1 MMRILLPVIFSCFS
15 LIVLGQTDSLAVKA
29 DTMESVEKK
38 KIIEP
43 SVYIDY
49 GKAITYFS
57 NFESKYAF
65 GLDIR
70 MFSLLYLTGEF
81 GNSKIEPPGA
91 YENIDYKSDGNY
103 FKVGLGVYGDFLVQ
117 NKLGLI
123 ARYGQSSF
131 KDQAIA
137 RLEDQFG
144 IVDDYADSFERNNLS
159 AKWFEVVL
167 MTERKLTLNK
177 SNPEAPINDL
187 LGLGTTIQYRRLI
200 NYDKQPIIDINNI
213 PGYGKP
219 VNKNVIAVNFIIR
232 IYPFM

>member
-15 LIVLGQTDSLAVKA
+15 LIVLAQTDSLEVES
-29 DTMESVEKK
+29 DTVLSVEKK
-38 KIIEP
+38 KVIEP

-57 NFESKYAF
+57 NFETKYAF
-65 GLDIR
+65 GLDLR
-70 MFSLLYLTGEF
+70 LFSLVYITGEY
-81 GNSKIEPPGA
+81 GNSVIEPPGA

-117 NKLGLI
+117 NRLGLV

-131 KDQAIA
+131 EDQAVA
-137 RLEDQFG
+137 TLEDQFG
-144 IVDDYADSFERNNLS
+144 IVDDYSDSFERKNLS
-159 AKWFEVVL
+159 ARWFEL
-167 MTERKLTLNK
+167 ALITERKLTLNK
-177 SNPEAPINDL
+177 SNPNAPINDL
-187 LGLGTTIQYRRLI
+187 LGLGTIIQYRRLI
-200 NYDKQPIIDINNI
+200 DYDEQPIIDINNI